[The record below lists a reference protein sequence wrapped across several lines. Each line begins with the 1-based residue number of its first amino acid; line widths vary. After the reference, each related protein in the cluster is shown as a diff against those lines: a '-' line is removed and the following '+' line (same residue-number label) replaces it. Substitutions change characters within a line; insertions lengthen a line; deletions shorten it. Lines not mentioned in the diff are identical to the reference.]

1 MKGPIINIWVEKRK
15 SLECAMI
22 RQYLY
27 NSKDY
32 ILSIHRGYNNKILPP
47 TVWSI
52 CEQKYSRGYY
62 YYITPQQKAFSKYS
76 RLIHREHY
84 TERCR
89 VEKEIARI
97 LNNDTVM
104 TFKIVAAVRNEGVEE
119 TYYQYK
125 LGNKNTPS
133 KKILQ
138 RLKNLCNKFS
148 ELSADYHYKITANE
162 KAILKRLAK

>member
-1 MKGPIINIWVEKRK
+1 MMSIWISKRK

-22 RQYLY
+22 RGYLY

-32 ILSIHRGYNNKILPP
+32 VLSIHRGHNNKILPP

-76 RLIHREHY
+76 RLIHSEHY

-89 VEKEIARI
+89 VEKEICKI
-97 LNNDTVM
+97 LNNNKVM
-104 TFKIVAAVRNEGVEE
+104 IFKIVNFVREEGVKEA
-119 TYYQYK
+119 YYQYRI
-125 LGNKNTPS
+125 GTANTPS

-138 RLKNLCNKFS
+138 RFKNLCNKFS
-148 ELSADYHYKITANE
+148 ELSAEYHYKITPNE
-162 KAILKRLAK
+162 KAILKRLAAKK

>member
-1 MKGPIINIWVEKRK
+1 MEKINIYLEKRK

-32 ILSIHRGYNNKILPP
+32 ILSIHRGHNNKILPP

-138 RLKNLCNKFS
+138 RLNNLCNKFS
-148 ELSADYHYKITANE
+148 ELSTEYHYKITPNE
-162 KAILKRLAK
+162 KAILKRLAKK

>member
-1 MKGPIINIWVEKRK
+1 MMSIWISKRK

-22 RQYLY
+22 RGYLY

-32 ILSIHRGYNNKILPP
+32 VLSIHRGHNNKILPP

-52 CEQKYSRGYY
+52 CNQKYNSGYGYY
-62 YYITPQQKAFSKYS
+62 YYMTPQQKAFSKYS
-76 RLIHREHY
+76 RLIHSEHY

-104 TFKIVAAVRNEGVEE
+104 TFKIVSCVREEGVKEA
-119 TYYQYK
+119 YYQYRI
-125 LGNKNTPS
+125 GTANTPS

-138 RLKNLCNKFS
+138 RFKNLCNKFS
-148 ELSADYHYKITANE
+148 ELSAEYHYKITPNE
-162 KAILKRLAK
+162 KAILKRLAAKK